1 MAEGG
6 AVMRKFVVDGYIVS
20 IGNKGNE
27 ISKEEYTNILEAINN
42 KPSAPAGYTYR
53 LKDTLEW
60 ELCEQEE
67 SGGQ

>member
-1 MAEGG
+1 MVKGG
-6 AVMRKFVVDGYIVS
+6 AGMRKIVIDGYIVS

-27 ISKEEYTNILEAINN
+27 ISKEEYAKILEAINN
-42 KPSAPAGYTYR
+42 KPSAPIGYTYR

-67 SGGQ
+67 AGGQ